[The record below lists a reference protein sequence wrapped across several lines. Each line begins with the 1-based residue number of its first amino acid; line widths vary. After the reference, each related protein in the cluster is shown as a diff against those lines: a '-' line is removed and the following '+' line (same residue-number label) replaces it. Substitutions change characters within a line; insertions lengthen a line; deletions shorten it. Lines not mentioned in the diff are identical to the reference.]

1 MEAITYHQL
10 KTNIPNMT
18 RIESLSIQ
26 QNLNKHATML
36 LTGIIDEKFIDQFV
50 VQNEEYKDIEIYTED
65 ETSEY
70 KILFRGIVKEEQ
82 IRYVQGIYY
91 IEIVGISYTYL
102 LDIKKRKQSFQ
113 DAAKSLQE
121 IVTHIMKQYEK
132 WDVQDTIN
140 RKEGVG
146 QLLIQYNETDW
157 EFLKRLASLY
167 HKPILPMINY
177 KAPKLVFGAREGK
190 NIGKLSQ
197 FNYVVSKDLAY
208 YSKSKNNKLPEI
220 KLADTIIY
228 KIKTR
233 KEFDI
238 GDIGEFQDRI
248 IHIRSKYCEM
258 QGGELQFEYELT
270 TKNAFLQEDI
280 YNQNIVGTSIKG
292 TVLERVN
299 DRVKVQ
305 LAIDENKQKKEH
317 AWEFPYMT
325 PYSAEGHSGW
335 YCMPEIGDTVNIY
348 FPSKREEEAVAQ
360 NSVRSGGGKGDKIT
374 DPTVKYFRT
383 ADGKE
388 LKFSEDEISISCKN
402 MYIRMTENEGIRI
415 VSSGNLNF
423 SSGKGITLQAEKEI
437 NIHANDQIKLECK
450 SSEIVMNTN
459 IDICGEDV
467 RIN

>member
-10 KTNIPNMT
+10 KTNIPNIK

-26 QNLNKHATML
+26 QNLNKHATMR
-36 LTGIIDEKFIDQFV
+36 LTGIMDEKSIDQFV
-50 VQNEEYKDIEIYTED
+50 VQNEEDKEIEVYTED
-65 ETSEY
+65 ENSEY

-82 IRYVQGIYY
+82 IRFVQGICY
-91 IEIVGISYTYL
+91 IEIVGTSYTYL

-113 DAAKSLQE
+113 DAAMSLQE
-121 IVTHIMKQYEK
+121 ILAHIMKQYAG
-132 WDVQDTIN
+132 WDVQDTIQ

-157 EFLKRLASLY
+157 EFLKRLASIY

-177 KAPKLVFGAREGK
+177 KTPKLVFGAKEGK
-190 NIGKLSQ
+190 EIGKLSQ
-197 FNYVVSKDLAY
+197 FNYVVSKDLEY
-208 YSKSKNNKLPEI
+208 YSKAKNNKLPEI
-220 KLADTIIY
+220 KLEDTIIY
-228 KIKTR
+228 KVTTR
-233 KEFDI
+233 NEFEI
-238 GDIGEFQDRI
+238 GDVGEFQDRI
-248 IHIRSKYCEM
+248 IYIRSKNCEM
-258 QGGELQFEYELT
+258 HGGELQFEYELT
-270 TKNAFLQEDI
+270 TKNAFLQEDK

-299 DRVKVQ
+299 DKVKVQ
-305 LAIDENKQKKEH
+305 LAIDENKQSKEK

-325 PYSAEGHSGW
+325 PYSSEGHSGW

-360 NSVRSGGGKGDKIT
+360 NSVRSKSAKGDKIT
-374 DPTVKYFRT
+374 DPAVKYFRT

-388 LKFSEDEISISCKN
+388 IKFSKDEICISCKN
-402 MYIRMTENEGIRI
+402 MYIKMTENDGIRI